1 MAADPQPYERGHRVD
16 PGRLSGPSPLRRFM
30 LAGMASL
37 SYPGTRAEQLLL
49 APQELRTADP
59 SFASELYNGHFGLA
73 GKLAEV
79 DTESPFEI
87 DPPSEGWAREL
98 YGFGWLRHLRAAGSE
113 LSREQA
119 KVLVNDFIALK
130 RSLPGLAW
138 QPEIVGRRVVSWLSN
153 SVLVLDSGEPQ
164 AYETFLR
171 ALTSQLRYLSASYR
185 DAPDGVPRLVALM
198 ALVYAGL
205 CIAEQQ
211 AVVERYARPL
221 CKELERQIL
230 PDGGHISRNPE
241 ALVEL
246 LLDLLPLKQCFVA
259 RDRPPP
265 KELTDAIER
274 IMPMLRFFRTC
285 DGTMTRFNGAGPTPT
300 DALATVLAYDDVKG
314 APVRYAANSAYA
326 RLECGSTMFIC
337 DIGPTPAP
345 SLSMTANAGFLSFEM
360 SSGNSPMIVNCGTP
374 PVDHDEWRPFAR
386 STPAHSTLTFEDVSS
401 GEFGAPGSTNGA
413 QPAIDAPLIGPA
425 NAQASRSDQG
435 DNTGGIRIKGSHDGY
450 LERFGV
456 THARQI
462 LIAPKGL
469 LISAEDKLYAP
480 QGLKNPP
487 EGLIAGDYAI
497 RFHLHPSVRAAAAA
511 DGQSVELTLKNG
523 EVWRITSNAPETM
536 IEESFFLADARG
548 PQPTSQVVLG
558 GVMGESTEVRIVWNI
573 ERKGEK
579 GGSGTLVDPND
590 SGPQAVE
597 PNDAGPQPADP
608 NDAGPDAA

>member
-1 MAADPQPYERGHRVD
+1 
-16 PGRLSGPSPLRRFM
+16 M

-59 SFASELYNGHFGLA
+59 SFATELYNGHFGLA

-138 QPEIVGRRVVSWLSN
+138 QPEIVGRRVISWLSN
-153 SVLVLDSGEPQ
+153 SVLVLDTGEPQ

-171 ALTSQLRYLSASYR
+171 ALSSQLRYLSASYR
-185 DAPDGVPRLVALM
+185 DAPDGVPRLVSLM

-211 AVVERYARPL
+211 AVVERYTRPL

-265 KELTDAIER
+265 KELTDSIER

-285 DGTMTRFNGAGPTPT
+285 DGTLTRFNGAGPTPT
-300 DALATVLAYDDVKG
+300 DALATALAYDDVKG

-326 RLECGSTMFIC
+326 RLECGSTLFIC
-337 DIGPTPAP
+337 DIGPTPAA
-345 SLSMTANAGFLSFEM
+345 SLSITAHAGFLSFEM
-360 SSGNSPMIVNCGTP
+360 SSGNAPMIVNCGTP
-374 PVDHDEWRPFAR
+374 SVDHDEWRPFSR

-401 GEFGAPGSTNGA
+401 GEFGTSGTNGA
-413 QPAIDAPLIGPA
+413 LPTVDAPLLGPA
-425 NAQASRSDQG
+425 NAQATLSDQVDST
-435 DNTGGIRIKGSHDGY
+435 DNIRIRGSHDGY

-456 THARQI
+456 THARQM
-462 LIAPKGL
+462 LIAPNGL
-469 LISAEDKLYAP
+469 LISAEDKLSAP
-480 QGLKNPP
+480 QGLKSPDEN
-487 EGLIAGDYAI
+487 LIAGDYAV
-497 RFHLHPSVRAAAAA
+497 RFHLHPSVRAELGS
-511 DGQSVELTLKNG
+511 DGQSVELRLKNG
-523 EVWRITSNAPETM
+523 EAWRITSNAPETTL
-536 IEESFFLADARG
+536 EQSFFLADARG
-548 PQPTSQVVLG
+548 PQSTSQVVLG
-558 GVMGESTEVRIVWNI
+558 GFIGEASEVRIVWNI
-573 ERKGEK
+573 ERKGEA
-579 GGSGTLVDPND
+579 GGNGTLVDPND
-590 SGPQAVE
+590 PAPAAV
-597 PNDAGPQPADP
+597 
-608 NDAGPDAA
+608 

>member
-1 MAADPQPYERGHRVD
+1 MAGTDPQPYERGPRVD
-16 PGRLSGPSPLRRFM
+16 AGRLSGPSPLRRIM

-59 SFASELYNGHFGLA
+59 SFATELYNGHFGLA

-138 QPEIVGRRVVSWLSN
+138 QPEIMGRRVISWLSN
-153 SVLVLDSGEPQ
+153 SVLVLDTGEPQ

-171 ALTSQLRYLSASYR
+171 ALSSQLRYLSASYR
-185 DAPDGVPRLVALM
+185 DAPDGVPRLVSLM

-211 AVVERYARPL
+211 AVVERYTRPL

-274 IMPMLRFFRTC
+274 IMPMLRFFRTS
-285 DGTMTRFNGAGPTPT
+285 DGTLTRFNGAGPTPT
-300 DALATVLAYDDVKG
+300 DALATALAYDDVKG

-326 RLECGSTMFIC
+326 RLECGSTLFIC
-337 DIGPTPAP
+337 DIGPTPAA
-345 SLSMTANAGFLSFEM
+345 SLSMTAHAGFLSFEM
-360 SSGNSPMIVNCGTP
+360 SSGNAPMIVNCGTP
-374 PVDHDEWRPFAR
+374 SVDHDEWRPFSR
-386 STPAHSTLTFEDVSS
+386 STPAHSTLAFEDVSS
-401 GEFGAPGSTNGA
+401 GEFGTSGTNGA
-413 QPAIDAPLIGPA
+413 LPTVDAPLLGPA
-425 NAQASRSDQG
+425 NAQATLSDQVDST
-435 DNTGGIRIKGSHDGY
+435 DNIRIRGSHDGY

-456 THARQI
+456 THARQM
-462 LIAPKGL
+462 LIAPNGL
-469 LISAEDKLYAP
+469 LISAEDKLSAP
-480 QGLKNPP
+480 QGLKSPDEN
-487 EGLIAGDYAI
+487 LIAGDYAV
-497 RFHLHPSVRAAAAA
+497 RFHLHPSVRAELGS
-511 DGQSVELTLKNG
+511 DGQSVELRLKNG
-523 EVWRITSNAPETM
+523 EAWRITSNASETTL
-536 IEESFFLADARG
+536 EQSFFLADARG
-548 PQPTSQVVLG
+548 PQSTSQVVLG
-558 GVMGESTEVRIVWNI
+558 GFIGEASEVRIVWNI
-573 ERKGEK
+573 ERKGEA
-579 GGSGTLVDPND
+579 GGNGTLVDPND
-590 SGPQAVE
+590 PAPAAV
-597 PNDAGPQPADP
+597 
-608 NDAGPDAA
+608 

>member
-1 MAADPQPYERGHRVD
+1 MAGTDPQPYERGPRVD
-16 PGRLSGPSPLRRFM
+16 AGRLSGPSPLRRIM

-59 SFASELYNGHFGLA
+59 SFATELYNGHFGLA

-138 QPEIVGRRVVSWLSN
+138 QPEIMGRRVISWLSN
-153 SVLVLDSGEPQ
+153 SVLVLDTGEPQ

-171 ALTSQLRYLSASYR
+171 ALSSQLRYLSASYR
-185 DAPDGVPRLVALM
+185 DAPDGVPRLVSLM

-211 AVVERYARPL
+211 AVVERYTRPL

-265 KELTDAIER
+265 KELTDSIER

-285 DGTMTRFNGAGPTPT
+285 DGTLTRFNGAGPTPT
-300 DALATVLAYDDVKG
+300 DALATALAYDDVKG

-326 RLECGSTMFIC
+326 RLECGSTLFIC
-337 DIGPTPAP
+337 DIGPTPAA
-345 SLSMTANAGFLSFEM
+345 SLSITAHAGFLSFEM
-360 SSGNSPMIVNCGTP
+360 SSGNAPMIVNCGTP
-374 PVDHDEWRPFAR
+374 SVDHDEWRPFSR

-401 GEFGAPGSTNGA
+401 GEFGTSGTNGA
-413 QPAIDAPLIGPA
+413 LPTVDAPLLGPA
-425 NAQASRSDQG
+425 NAQATLSDQVDST
-435 DNTGGIRIKGSHDGY
+435 DNIRIRGSHDGY

-456 THARQI
+456 THARQM
-462 LIAPKGL
+462 LIAPNGL
-469 LISAEDKLYAP
+469 LISAEDKLSAP
-480 QGLKNPP
+480 QGLKSPDEN
-487 EGLIAGDYAI
+487 LIAGDYAV
-497 RFHLHPSVRAAAAA
+497 RFHLHPSVRAELGS
-511 DGQSVELTLKNG
+511 DGQSVELRLKNG
-523 EVWRITSNAPETM
+523 EAWRITSNAPETTL
-536 IEESFFLADARG
+536 EQSFFLADARG

-558 GVMGESTEVRIVWNI
+558 GFIGEASEVRIVWNI
-573 ERKGEK
+573 ERKGEA
-579 GGSGTLVDPND
+579 GGNGTLVDPND
-590 SGPQAVE
+590 
-597 PNDAGPQPADP
+597 PAP
-608 NDAGPDAA
+608 AAA

>member
-1 MAADPQPYERGHRVD
+1 MAGADPQPYERGPRVD
-16 PGRLSGPSPLRRFM
+16 AGRLSGPSPLRRIM

-59 SFASELYNGHFGLA
+59 SFATELYNGHFGLA

-138 QPEIVGRRVVSWLSN
+138 QPEIVGRRVISWLSN
-153 SVLVLDSGEPQ
+153 SVLVLDTGEPQ

-171 ALTSQLRYLSASYR
+171 ALSSQLRYLSASYR
-185 DAPDGVPRLVALM
+185 DAPDGVPRLVSLM

-211 AVVERYARPL
+211 AVVDRYTRPL

-285 DGTMTRFNGAGPTPT
+285 DGTLTRFNGAGPTPT

-326 RLECGSTMFIC
+326 RLECGSTLFIC
-337 DIGPTPAP
+337 DVGPTPAA
-345 SLSMTANAGFLSFEM
+345 SLSMTAHAGFLSFEM
-360 SSGNSPMIVNCGTP
+360 SSGNAPMIVNCGTP
-374 PVDHDEWRPFAR
+374 SVDHYAWRPFSR

-401 GEFGAPGSTNGA
+401 GEFGSPGTNGA
-413 QPAIDAPLIGPA
+413 LPAVDSPLLGPA
-425 NAQASRSDQG
+425 NAQASLSDQV
-435 DNTGGIRIKGSHDGY
+435 DNTDNIRIKGSHDGY

-456 THARQI
+456 THSRQI
-462 LIAPKGL
+462 LIAPNGR
-469 LISAEDKLYAP
+469 LISAEDKLSAP
-480 QGLKNPP
+480 QGLKSP
-487 EGLIAGDYAI
+487 EDLIAGDYAI
-497 RFHLHPSVRAAAAA
+497 RFHLHPSVRAELGSN
-511 DGQSVELTLKNG
+511 GQSVELTLKNG
-523 EVWRITSNAPETM
+523 EAWRITSNAPETT
-536 IEESFFLADARG
+536 IEQSFFLADARG

-558 GVMGESTEVRIVWNI
+558 GLMGEATEVRIVWNI
-573 ERKGEK
+573 ERNGEA
-579 GGSGTLVDPND
+579 GGNGTLVDPND
-590 SGPQAVE
+590 PGPQA
-597 PNDAGPQPADP
+597 A
-608 NDAGPDAA
+608 

>member
-1 MAADPQPYERGHRVD
+1 MAGADPQPYERGPRVD
-16 PGRLSGPSPLRRFM
+16 AGRLSGPSPLRRFM

-59 SFASELYNGHFGLA
+59 SFATELYNGHFGLA
-73 GKLAEV
+73 GKLAEI

-87 DPPSEGWAREL
+87 VPPSEGWAREL

-119 KVLVNDFIALK
+119 KALVGDFIMLK

-138 QPEIVGRRVVSWLSN
+138 QPEIVGRRVISWLSN
-153 SVLVLDSGEPQ
+153 SVLVLDTGEPQ
-164 AYETFLR
+164 AYEAFLK
-171 ALTSQLRYLSASYR
+171 ALTSQLRYLSAGYR
-185 DAPDGVPRLVALM
+185 DAPDGAPRLVALM

-211 AVVERYARPL
+211 AVVDRYTRPL

-241 ALVEL
+241 ALIEL

-285 DGTMTRFNGAGPTPT
+285 DGTLTRFNGAGPTPT

-314 APVRYAANSAYA
+314 APVRYAANSAYV
-326 RLECGSTMFIC
+326 RLECGSTLFIC
-337 DIGPTPAP
+337 DIGATPAP
-345 SLSMTANAGFLSFEM
+345 SLSMTAHSGFLSFEM
-360 SSGNSPMIVNCGTP
+360 SSSNTPMIVNCGTP
-374 PVDHDEWRPFAR
+374 SVDHDEWRPYSR

-401 GEFGAPGSTNGA
+401 GEFGAPGTNGA
-413 QPAIDAPLIGPA
+413 QPAIDAPLLGPA
-425 NAQASRSDQG
+425 NAQASLSDQLHNS
-435 DNTGGIRIKGSHDGY
+435 DNIRIKGSHDGY

-456 THARQI
+456 THQRQI
-462 LIAPKGL
+462 LIAPNGL
-469 LISAEDKLYAP
+469 LISAEDKLSAP
-480 QGLKNPP
+480 QGLKSPP

-497 RFHLHPSVRAAAAA
+497 RFHLHPSVRAELAS
-511 DGQSVELTLKNG
+511 DGQTVELTLKNG
-523 EVWRITSNAPETM
+523 EVWRITSNAPETSV
-536 IEESFFLADARG
+536 EQSFFLADARG

-558 GVMGESTEVRIVWNI
+558 GMMGEATEVRIVWNI
-573 ERKGEK
+573 ERKGAT

-590 SGPQAVE
+590 AGPQA
-597 PNDAGPQPADP
+597 A
-608 NDAGPDAA
+608 

>member
-1 MAADPQPYERGHRVD
+1 MAGTDPQPYERGARVD
-16 PGRLSGPSPLRRFM
+16 AGRLSGPSPLRRIM

-59 SFASELYNGHFGLA
+59 SFATELYNGHFGLA

-138 QPEIVGRRVVSWLSN
+138 QPEIMGRRVISWLSN
-153 SVLVLDSGEPQ
+153 SVLVLDTGEPQ

-171 ALTSQLRYLSASYR
+171 ALSSQLRYLSASYR
-185 DAPDGVPRLVALM
+185 DAPDGVPRLVSLM

-211 AVVERYARPL
+211 AVVERYTRPL

-285 DGTMTRFNGAGPTPT
+285 DGTLTRFNGAGPTPT
-300 DALATVLAYDDVKG
+300 DALATALAYDDVKG

-326 RLECGSTMFIC
+326 RLECGSTLFIC
-337 DIGPTPAP
+337 DIGPTPAA
-345 SLSMTANAGFLSFEM
+345 SLSMTAHAGFLSFEM
-360 SSGNSPMIVNCGTP
+360 SSGNAPMIVNCGTP
-374 PVDHDEWRPFAR
+374 SVDHDEWRPFSR

-401 GEFGAPGSTNGA
+401 GEFGTSGTNGA
-413 QPAIDAPLIGPA
+413 LPTVDAPLLGPA
-425 NAQASRSDQG
+425 NAQATLSDQVDST
-435 DNTGGIRIKGSHDGY
+435 DNIRIRGSHDGY

-456 THARQI
+456 THARQM
-462 LIAPKGL
+462 LIAPNGL
-469 LISAEDKLYAP
+469 LISAEDKLSAP
-480 QGLKNPP
+480 QGLKSPDEN
-487 EGLIAGDYAI
+487 LIAGDYAV
-497 RFHLHPSVRAAAAA
+497 RFHLHPSVRAELGS
-511 DGQSVELTLKNG
+511 DGQSVELRLKNG
-523 EVWRITSNAPETM
+523 EAWRITSNAPETTL
-536 IEESFFLADARG
+536 EQSFFLADARG

-558 GVMGESTEVRIVWNI
+558 GFIGEASEVRIVWNI
-573 ERKGEK
+573 ERKGEA
-579 GGSGTLVDPND
+579 GGNGTLVDPND
-590 SGPQAVE
+590 PAPAAV
-597 PNDAGPQPADP
+597 
-608 NDAGPDAA
+608 

>member
-1 MAADPQPYERGHRVD
+1 
-16 PGRLSGPSPLRRFM
+16 M

-49 APQELRTADP
+49 APQALRTADP
-59 SFASELYNGHFGLA
+59 SFATELYNGHFGLA

-138 QPEIVGRRVVSWLSN
+138 QPEIMGRRVISWLSN
-153 SVLVLDSGEPQ
+153 SVLVLDTGEPQ

-171 ALTSQLRYLSASYR
+171 ALSSQLRYLSASYR
-185 DAPDGVPRLVALM
+185 DAPDGVPRLVSLM

-211 AVVERYARPL
+211 AVVERYTRPL

-285 DGTMTRFNGAGPTPT
+285 DGTLTRFNGAGPTPT
-300 DALATVLAYDDVKG
+300 DALATALAYDDVKG

-326 RLECGSTMFIC
+326 RLECGSTLFIC
-337 DIGPTPAP
+337 DIGPTPAA
-345 SLSMTANAGFLSFEM
+345 SLSMTAHAGFLSFEM
-360 SSGNSPMIVNCGTP
+360 SSGNAPMIVNCGTP
-374 PVDHDEWRPFAR
+374 SVDHDEWRPFSR

-401 GEFGAPGSTNGA
+401 GEFGTSGTNGA
-413 QPAIDAPLIGPA
+413 LPTVDAPLLGPA
-425 NAQASRSDQG
+425 NAQATLSDQV
-435 DNTGGIRIKGSHDGY
+435 DSTGNIRIRGSHDGY

-456 THARQI
+456 THARQM
-462 LIAPKGL
+462 LIAPNGL
-469 LISAEDKLYAP
+469 LISAEDKLSAP
-480 QGLKNPP
+480 QGLKSPDQN
-487 EGLIAGDYAI
+487 LIAGDYAV
-497 RFHLHPSVRAAAAA
+497 RFHLHPSVRAELGS
-511 DGQSVELTLKNG
+511 DGQSVELRLKNG
-523 EVWRITSNAPETM
+523 EAWRITSNAPETTL
-536 IEESFFLADARG
+536 EQSFFLADARG

-558 GVMGESTEVRIVWNI
+558 GFIGEASEVRIVWNI
-573 ERKGEK
+573 ERKGEA
-579 GGSGTLVDPND
+579 GGNGTLVDPND
-590 SGPQAVE
+590 
-597 PNDAGPQPADP
+597 PAP
-608 NDAGPDAA
+608 AAA

>member
-1 MAADPQPYERGHRVD
+1 
-16 PGRLSGPSPLRRFM
+16 M

-59 SFASELYNGHFGLA
+59 SFATELYNGHFGLA

-138 QPEIVGRRVVSWLSN
+138 QPEIVGRRVISWLSN
-153 SVLVLDSGEPQ
+153 SVLVLDTGEPQ

-171 ALTSQLRYLSASYR
+171 ALSSQLRYLSASYR
-185 DAPDGVPRLVALM
+185 DAPDGVPRLVSLM

-211 AVVERYARPL
+211 AVVERYTRPL

-265 KELTDAIER
+265 KELTDSIER

-285 DGTMTRFNGAGPTPT
+285 DGTLTRFNGAGPTPT
-300 DALATVLAYDDVKG
+300 DALATALAYDDVKG
-314 APVRYAANSAYA
+314 APVRYAANSGYA
-326 RLECGSTMFIC
+326 RLECGSTLFIC
-337 DIGPTPAP
+337 DIGPTPAA
-345 SLSMTANAGFLSFEM
+345 SLSITAHAGFLSFEM
-360 SSGNSPMIVNCGTP
+360 SSGNAPMIVNCGTP
-374 PVDHDEWRPFAR
+374 SVDHDEWRPFSR

-401 GEFGAPGSTNGA
+401 GEFGTSGTNGA
-413 QPAIDAPLIGPA
+413 LPTVDAPLLGPA
-425 NAQASRSDQG
+425 NAQATLSDQVDST
-435 DNTGGIRIKGSHDGY
+435 DNIRIRGSHDGY

-456 THARQI
+456 THARQM
-462 LIAPKGL
+462 LIAPNGL
-469 LISAEDKLYAP
+469 LISAEDKLSAP
-480 QGLKNPP
+480 QGLKSPDEN
-487 EGLIAGDYAI
+487 LIAGDYAV
-497 RFHLHPSVRAAAAA
+497 RFHLHPSVRAELGS
-511 DGQSVELTLKNG
+511 DGQSVELRLKNG
-523 EVWRITSNAPETM
+523 EAWRITSNASETTL
-536 IEESFFLADARG
+536 EQSFFLADARG
-548 PQPTSQVVLG
+548 PQSTSQVVLG
-558 GVMGESTEVRIVWNI
+558 GFIGEASEVRIVWNI
-573 ERKGEK
+573 ERKGEA
-579 GGSGTLVDPND
+579 GGNGTLVDPND
-590 SGPQAVE
+590 PAPAAV
-597 PNDAGPQPADP
+597 
-608 NDAGPDAA
+608 

>member
-1 MAADPQPYERGHRVD
+1 
-16 PGRLSGPSPLRRFM
+16 M

-59 SFASELYNGHFGLA
+59 SFATELYNGHFGLA

-138 QPEIVGRRVVSWLSN
+138 QPEIVGRRVISWLSN
-153 SVLVLDSGEPQ
+153 SVLVLDTGEPQ

-171 ALTSQLRYLSASYR
+171 ALSSQLRYLSASYR
-185 DAPDGVPRLVALM
+185 DAPDGVPRLVSLM

-211 AVVERYARPL
+211 AVVERYTRPL

-265 KELTDAIER
+265 KELTDSIER

-285 DGTMTRFNGAGPTPT
+285 DGTLTRFNGAGPTPT

-326 RLECGSTMFIC
+326 RLECGSTLFIC
-337 DIGPTPAP
+337 DIGPTPAA
-345 SLSMTANAGFLSFEM
+345 SLSITAHAGFLSFEM
-360 SSGNSPMIVNCGTP
+360 SSGNAPMIVNCGTP
-374 PVDHDEWRPFAR
+374 SVDHDEWRPFSR

-401 GEFGAPGSTNGA
+401 GEFGTSGTNGA
-413 QPAIDAPLIGPA
+413 LPTVDAPLLGPA
-425 NAQASRSDQG
+425 NAQATLSDQVDST
-435 DNTGGIRIKGSHDGY
+435 DNIRIRGSHDGY

-456 THARQI
+456 THARQM
-462 LIAPKGL
+462 LIAPNGL
-469 LISAEDKLYAP
+469 LISAEDKLSAP
-480 QGLKNPP
+480 QGLKSPDEN
-487 EGLIAGDYAI
+487 LIAGDYAV
-497 RFHLHPSVRAAAAA
+497 RFHLHPSVRAELGS
-511 DGQSVELTLKNG
+511 DGQSVELRLKNG
-523 EVWRITSNAPETM
+523 EAWRITSNAPETTL
-536 IEESFFLADARG
+536 EQSFFLADARG

-558 GVMGESTEVRIVWNI
+558 GFIGEASEVRIVWNI
-573 ERKGEK
+573 ERKGEA
-579 GGSGTLVDPND
+579 GGNGTLVDPND
-590 SGPQAVE
+590 
-597 PNDAGPQPADP
+597 PAP
-608 NDAGPDAA
+608 AAA

>member
-1 MAADPQPYERGHRVD
+1 MAGTDPQPYERGARVD
-16 PGRLSGPSPLRRFM
+16 AGRLSGPSPLRRIM

-59 SFASELYNGHFGLA
+59 SFATELYNGHFGLA
-73 GKLAEV
+73 GKLAEI

-98 YGFGWLRHLRAAGSE
+98 YGFGWLRHLRAADSE

-138 QPEIVGRRVVSWLSN
+138 QPEIMGRRVISWLSN
-153 SVLVLDSGEPQ
+153 SVLVLDTGEPQ

-171 ALTSQLRYLSASYR
+171 ALSSQLRYLSASYR
-185 DAPDGVPRLVALM
+185 DAPDGVPRLVSLM

-211 AVVERYARPL
+211 AVVERYTRPL

-285 DGTMTRFNGAGPTPT
+285 DGTLTRFNGAGPTPT
-300 DALATVLAYDDVKG
+300 DALATALAYDDVKG

-326 RLECGSTMFIC
+326 RLECGSTLFIC
-337 DIGPTPAP
+337 DIGPTPAA
-345 SLSMTANAGFLSFEM
+345 SLSMTAHAGFLSFEM
-360 SSGNSPMIVNCGTP
+360 SSGNAPMIVNCGTP
-374 PVDHDEWRPFAR
+374 SVDHDEWRPFSR

-401 GEFGAPGSTNGA
+401 GEFGTSGTNGA
-413 QPAIDAPLIGPA
+413 LPTVDAPLLGPA
-425 NAQASRSDQG
+425 NAQATLSDQVDST
-435 DNTGGIRIKGSHDGY
+435 DNIRIRGSHDGY

-456 THARQI
+456 THARQM
-462 LIAPKGL
+462 LIAPNGL
-469 LISAEDKLYAP
+469 LISAEDKLSAP
-480 QGLKNPP
+480 QGLKSPDEN
-487 EGLIAGDYAI
+487 LIAGDYAV
-497 RFHLHPSVRAAAAA
+497 RFHLHPSVRAELGS
-511 DGQSVELTLKNG
+511 DGQSVELRLKNG
-523 EVWRITSNAPETM
+523 EAWRITSNAPETTL
-536 IEESFFLADARG
+536 EQSFFLADARG

-558 GVMGESTEVRIVWNI
+558 GFIGEASEVRIVWNI
-573 ERKGEK
+573 ERKGEA
-579 GGSGTLVDPND
+579 GGNGTLVDPND
-590 SGPQAVE
+590 HA
-597 PNDAGPQPADP
+597 PA
-608 NDAGPDAA
+608 AA

>member
-1 MAADPQPYERGHRVD
+1 MAGTDPQPYERGARVD
-16 PGRLSGPSPLRRFM
+16 AGRLSGPSPLRRIM

-59 SFASELYNGHFGLA
+59 SFATELYNGHFGLA

-138 QPEIVGRRVVSWLSN
+138 QPEIMGRRVISWLSN
-153 SVLVLDSGEPQ
+153 SVLVLDTGEPQ

-171 ALTSQLRYLSASYR
+171 ALSSQLRYLSASYR
-185 DAPDGVPRLVALM
+185 DAPDGVPRLVSLM

-211 AVVERYARPL
+211 AVVERYTRPL

-285 DGTMTRFNGAGPTPT
+285 DGTLTRFNGAGPTPT
-300 DALATVLAYDDVKG
+300 DALATALAYDDVKG

-326 RLECGSTMFIC
+326 RLECGSTLFIC
-337 DIGPTPAP
+337 DIGPTPAA
-345 SLSMTANAGFLSFEM
+345 SLSMTAHAGFLSFEM
-360 SSGNSPMIVNCGTP
+360 SSGNAPMIVNCGTP
-374 PVDHDEWRPFAR
+374 SVDHDEWRPFSR

-401 GEFGAPGSTNGA
+401 GEFGTSGTNGA
-413 QPAIDAPLIGPA
+413 LPTVDAPLLGPA
-425 NAQASRSDQG
+425 NAQATLSDQVDST
-435 DNTGGIRIKGSHDGY
+435 DNIRIRGSHDGY

-456 THARQI
+456 THARQM
-462 LIAPKGL
+462 LIAPNGL
-469 LISAEDKLYAP
+469 LISAEDKLSAP
-480 QGLKNPP
+480 QGLKSPDEN
-487 EGLIAGDYAI
+487 LIAGDYAV
-497 RFHLHPSVRAAAAA
+497 RFHLHPSVRAELGS
-511 DGQSVELTLKNG
+511 DGQSVELRLKNG
-523 EVWRITSNAPETM
+523 EAWRITSNAPETTL
-536 IEESFFLADARG
+536 EQSFFLADARG

-558 GVMGESTEVRIVWNI
+558 GFIGEASEVRIVWNI
-573 ERKGEK
+573 ERKGEA
-579 GGSGTLVDPND
+579 GGNGTLVDPND
-590 SGPQAVE
+590 
-597 PNDAGPQPADP
+597 PAP
-608 NDAGPDAA
+608 AAA

>member
-1 MAADPQPYERGHRVD
+1 MAGTDPQPYERGARVD
-16 PGRLSGPSPLRRFM
+16 AGRLSGPSPLRRIM

-59 SFASELYNGHFGLA
+59 SFATELYNGHFGLA

-138 QPEIVGRRVVSWLSN
+138 QPEIMGRRVISWLSN
-153 SVLVLDSGEPQ
+153 SVLVLDTGEPQ

-171 ALTSQLRYLSASYR
+171 ALSSQLRYLSASYR
-185 DAPDGVPRLVALM
+185 DAPDGVPRLVSLM

-205 CIAEQQ
+205 CIADQQ
-211 AVVERYARPL
+211 AVVERYTRPL

-285 DGTMTRFNGAGPTPT
+285 DGTLTRFNGAGPTPT
-300 DALATVLAYDDVKG
+300 DALATALAYDDVKG

-326 RLECGSTMFIC
+326 RLECGSTLFIC
-337 DIGPTPAP
+337 DIGPTPAA
-345 SLSMTANAGFLSFEM
+345 SLSMTAHAGFLSFEM
-360 SSGNSPMIVNCGTP
+360 SSGNAPMIVNCGTP
-374 PVDHDEWRPFAR
+374 SVDHDEWRPFSR

-401 GEFGAPGSTNGA
+401 GEFGTSGTNGA
-413 QPAIDAPLIGPA
+413 LPTVDAPLLGPA
-425 NAQASRSDQG
+425 NAQATLSDQVDST
-435 DNTGGIRIKGSHDGY
+435 DNIRIRGSHDGY

-456 THARQI
+456 THARQM
-462 LIAPKGL
+462 LIAPNGL
-469 LISAEDKLYAP
+469 LISAEDKLSAP
-480 QGLKNPP
+480 QGLKSPDEN
-487 EGLIAGDYAI
+487 LIAGDYAV
-497 RFHLHPSVRAAAAA
+497 RFHLHPSVRAELGS
-511 DGQSVELTLKNG
+511 DGQSVELRLKNG
-523 EVWRITSNAPETM
+523 EAWRITSNAPETTL
-536 IEESFFLADARG
+536 EQSFFLADARG

-558 GVMGESTEVRIVWNI
+558 GFIGEASEVRIVWNI
-573 ERKGEK
+573 ERKGEA
-579 GGSGTLVDPND
+579 GGNGTLVDPND
-590 SGPQAVE
+590 PAPAAV
-597 PNDAGPQPADP
+597 
-608 NDAGPDAA
+608 

>member
-1 MAADPQPYERGHRVD
+1 MAGTDPQPYERGARVD
-16 PGRLSGPSPLRRFM
+16 AGRLSGPSPLRRIM

-59 SFASELYNGHFGLA
+59 SFATELYNGHFGLA

-98 YGFGWLRHLRAAGSE
+98 YGFGWLRHLRAADSE

-138 QPEIVGRRVVSWLSN
+138 QPEIVGRRVISWLSN
-153 SVLVLDSGEPQ
+153 SVLVLDTGEPQ

-171 ALTSQLRYLSASYR
+171 ALSSQLRYLSASYR
-185 DAPDGVPRLVALM
+185 DAPDGVPRLVSLM

-211 AVVERYARPL
+211 AVVERYTRPL

-265 KELTDAIER
+265 KELTDSIER

-285 DGTMTRFNGAGPTPT
+285 DGTLTRFNGAGPTPT
-300 DALATVLAYDDVKG
+300 DALATALAYDDVKG

-326 RLECGSTMFIC
+326 RLECGSTLFIC
-337 DIGPTPAP
+337 DIGPTPAA
-345 SLSMTANAGFLSFEM
+345 SLSITAHAGFLSFEM
-360 SSGNSPMIVNCGTP
+360 SSGNAPMIVNCGTP
-374 PVDHDEWRPFAR
+374 SVDHDEWRPFSR

-401 GEFGAPGSTNGA
+401 GEFGTSGTNGA
-413 QPAIDAPLIGPA
+413 LPTVDAPLLGPA
-425 NAQASRSDQG
+425 NAQATLSDQVDST
-435 DNTGGIRIKGSHDGY
+435 DNIRIRGSHDGY

-456 THARQI
+456 THARQM
-462 LIAPKGL
+462 LIAPNGL
-469 LISAEDKLYAP
+469 LISAEDKLSAP
-480 QGLKNPP
+480 QGLKSPDEN
-487 EGLIAGDYAI
+487 LIAGDYAV
-497 RFHLHPSVRAAAAA
+497 RFHLHPSVRAELGS
-511 DGQSVELTLKNG
+511 DGQSVELRLKNG
-523 EVWRITSNAPETM
+523 EAWRITSNAPETTL
-536 IEESFFLADARG
+536 EQSFFLADARG

-558 GVMGESTEVRIVWNI
+558 GFIGEASEVRIVWNI
-573 ERKGEK
+573 ERKGEA
-579 GGSGTLVDPND
+579 GGNGTLVDPND
-590 SGPQAVE
+590 
-597 PNDAGPQPADP
+597 PAP
-608 NDAGPDAA
+608 AAA

>member
-1 MAADPQPYERGHRVD
+1 MAGTDPQPYERGPRVD
-16 PGRLSGPSPLRRFM
+16 AGRLSGPSPLRRIM

-59 SFASELYNGHFGLA
+59 SFATELYNGHFGLA

-138 QPEIVGRRVVSWLSN
+138 QPEIVGRRVISWLSN
-153 SVLVLDSGEPQ
+153 SVLVLDTGEPQ

-171 ALTSQLRYLSASYR
+171 ALSSQLRYLSASYR
-185 DAPDGVPRLVALM
+185 DAPDGVPRLVSLM

-211 AVVERYARPL
+211 AVVERYTRPL

-285 DGTMTRFNGAGPTPT
+285 DGTLSRFNGAGPTPT
-300 DALATVLAYDDVKG
+300 DALATALAYDDVKG

-326 RLECGSTMFIC
+326 RLECGSTLFIC
-337 DIGPTPAP
+337 DIGPTPAA
-345 SLSMTANAGFLSFEM
+345 SLSITAHAGFLSFEM
-360 SSGNSPMIVNCGTP
+360 SSGNAPMIVNCGTP
-374 PVDHDEWRPFAR
+374 SVDHDEWRPFSR

-401 GEFGAPGSTNGA
+401 GEFGTSGTNGA
-413 QPAIDAPLIGPA
+413 LPTVDAPLLGPA
-425 NAQASRSDQG
+425 NAQATLSDQVDST
-435 DNTGGIRIKGSHDGY
+435 DNIRIRGSHDGY

-456 THARQI
+456 THARQM
-462 LIAPKGL
+462 LIAPNGL
-469 LISAEDKLYAP
+469 LISAEDKLSAP
-480 QGLKNPP
+480 QGLKSPDEN
-487 EGLIAGDYAI
+487 LIAGDYAV
-497 RFHLHPSVRAAAAA
+497 RFHLHPSVRAELGS
-511 DGQSVELTLKNG
+511 DGQSVELRLKNG
-523 EVWRITSNAPETM
+523 EAWRITSNAPETTL
-536 IEESFFLADARG
+536 EQSFFLADARG

-558 GVMGESTEVRIVWNI
+558 GFIGEASEVRIVWNI
-573 ERKGEK
+573 ERKGEA
-579 GGSGTLVDPND
+579 GGNGTLVDPND
-590 SGPQAVE
+590 PAPAAV
-597 PNDAGPQPADP
+597 
-608 NDAGPDAA
+608 

>member
-1 MAADPQPYERGHRVD
+1 
-16 PGRLSGPSPLRRFM
+16 M

-59 SFASELYNGHFGLA
+59 SFATELYNGHFGLA

-138 QPEIVGRRVVSWLSN
+138 QPEIVGRRVISWLSN
-153 SVLVLDSGEPQ
+153 SVLVLDTGEPQ

-171 ALTSQLRYLSASYR
+171 ALSSQLRYLSASYR
-185 DAPDGVPRLVALM
+185 DAPDGVPRLVSLM

-211 AVVERYARPL
+211 AVVERYTRPL

-265 KELTDAIER
+265 KELTDSIER

-285 DGTMTRFNGAGPTPT
+285 DGTLTRFNGAGPTPT
-300 DALATVLAYDDVKG
+300 DALATALAYDDVKG

-326 RLECGSTMFIC
+326 RLECGSTLFIC
-337 DIGPTPAP
+337 DIGPTPAA
-345 SLSMTANAGFLSFEM
+345 SLSITAHAGFLSFEM
-360 SSGNSPMIVNCGTP
+360 SSGNAPMIVNCGTP
-374 PVDHDEWRPFAR
+374 SVDHDEWRPFSR

-401 GEFGAPGSTNGA
+401 GEFGTSGTNGA
-413 QPAIDAPLIGPA
+413 LPTVDAPLLGPA
-425 NAQASRSDQG
+425 NAQATLSDQVDST
-435 DNTGGIRIKGSHDGY
+435 DNIRIRGSHDGY

-456 THARQI
+456 THARQM
-462 LIAPKGL
+462 LIAPNGL
-469 LISAEDKLYAP
+469 LISAEDKLSAP
-480 QGLKNPP
+480 QGLKSPDEN
-487 EGLIAGDYAI
+487 LIAGDYAV
-497 RFHLHPSVRAAAAA
+497 RFHLHPSVRAELGS
-511 DGQSVELTLKNG
+511 DGQSVELRLKNG
-523 EVWRITSNAPETM
+523 EAWRITSNAPETTL
-536 IEESFFLADARG
+536 EQSFFLADARG

-558 GVMGESTEVRIVWNI
+558 GFIGEASEVRIVWNI
-573 ERKGEK
+573 ERKGEA
-579 GGSGTLVDPND
+579 GGNGTLVDPND
-590 SGPQAVE
+590 PAPAAV
-597 PNDAGPQPADP
+597 
-608 NDAGPDAA
+608 

>member
-1 MAADPQPYERGHRVD
+1 MAADPQPYERGARVEAA
-16 PGRLSGPSPLRRFM
+16 RLSGPSPLRRFM
-30 LAGMASL
+30 LASMASL

-59 SFASELYNGHFGLA
+59 SFATELYNGHFGLA

-119 KVLVNDFIALK
+119 KALVNDFITLR
-130 RSLPGLAW
+130 RSLHGLAW
-138 QPEIVGRRVVSWLSN
+138 QPEIVGRRVISWLSN
-153 SVLVLDSGEPQ
+153 SVLVLDTGEPQ

-185 DAPDGVPRLVALM
+185 DAPDGVPRLVSLM

-211 AVVERYARPL
+211 AVVDRYTRPL

-246 LLDLLPLKQCFVA
+246 LLDLLPLRQCFVA

-285 DGTMTRFNGAGPTPT
+285 DGTLTRFNGAGPTPT

-314 APVRYAANSAYA
+314 APVRSATSSGYV
-326 RLECGSTMFIC
+326 RLECGPTLFIC

-345 SLSMTANAGFLSFEM
+345 SLSMTAHAGFLSFEM
-360 SSGNSPMIVNCGTP
+360 SSGNAPMIVNCGSP
-374 PVDHDEWRPFAR
+374 SVDHDEWRPFAR
-386 STPAHSTLTFEDVSS
+386 STAAHSTLTFEDSS
-401 GEFGAPGSTNGA
+401 SAEFPVGGTNGS
-413 QPAIDAPLIGPA
+413 QPALDSQLTGPA
-425 NAQASRSDQG
+425 NAQAALADQG
-435 DNTGGIRIKGSHDGY
+435 DNLRIKGPHDGY
-450 LERFGV
+450 MTRFGV
-456 THARQI
+456 SHARQI
-462 LIAPKGL
+462 LIAPNGL
-469 LISAEDKLYAP
+469 LISSEDKLSAP
-480 QGLKNPP
+480 KGLTSP

-497 RFHLHPSVRAAAAA
+497 RFHLHPSVRAELAP
-511 DGQSVELTLKNG
+511 DGRSVELTLRNG
-523 EVWRITSNAPETM
+523 ETWRISSNAPETT
-536 IEESFFLADARG
+536 IEESVFLADERG
-548 PQPTSQVVLG
+548 PLPTSQVVLG
-558 GVMGESTEVRIVWNI
+558 GVMGEMTEVRIVWNI
-573 ERKGEK
+573 ERKGET
-579 GGSGTLVDPND
+579 GGGGTLVDPND
-590 SGPQAVE
+590 PAPAV
-597 PNDAGPQPADP
+597 A
-608 NDAGPDAA
+608 

>member
-1 MAADPQPYERGHRVD
+1 
-16 PGRLSGPSPLRRFM
+16 M

-59 SFASELYNGHFGLA
+59 SFATELYNGHFGLA

-138 QPEIVGRRVVSWLSN
+138 QPEIVGRRVISWLSN
-153 SVLVLDSGEPQ
+153 SVLVLDTGEPQ

-171 ALTSQLRYLSASYR
+171 ALSSQLRYLSASYR
-185 DAPDGVPRLVALM
+185 DAPDGVPRLVSLM

-211 AVVERYARPL
+211 AVVERYTRPL

-265 KELTDAIER
+265 KELTDSIER

-285 DGTMTRFNGAGPTPT
+285 DGTLTRFNGAGPTPT
-300 DALATVLAYDDVKG
+300 DALATALAYDDVKG

-326 RLECGSTMFIC
+326 RLECGSTLFIC
-337 DIGPTPAP
+337 DIGPTPAA
-345 SLSMTANAGFLSFEM
+345 SLSITAHAGFLSFEM
-360 SSGNSPMIVNCGTP
+360 SSGNAPMIVNCGTP
-374 PVDHDEWRPFAR
+374 SVDHDEWRPFSR

-401 GEFGAPGSTNGA
+401 GEFGTSGTNGA
-413 QPAIDAPLIGPA
+413 LPTVDARLLGPV
-425 NAQASRSDQG
+425 NAQATLSDQVDST
-435 DNTGGIRIKGSHDGY
+435 DNIRIRGSHDGY

-456 THARQI
+456 THARQM
-462 LIAPKGL
+462 LIAPNGL
-469 LISAEDKLYAP
+469 LISAEDKLSAP
-480 QGLKNPP
+480 QGLKSPDEN
-487 EGLIAGDYAI
+487 LIAGDYAV
-497 RFHLHPSVRAAAAA
+497 RFHLHPSVRAELGS
-511 DGQSVELTLKNG
+511 DGQSVELRLKNG
-523 EVWRITSNAPETM
+523 EAWRITSNAPETTL
-536 IEESFFLADARG
+536 EQSFFLADARG
-548 PQPTSQVVLG
+548 PQSTSQVVLG
-558 GVMGESTEVRIVWNI
+558 GFIGEASEVRIVWNI
-573 ERKGEK
+573 ERKGEA
-579 GGSGTLVDPND
+579 GGNGTLVDPND
-590 SGPQAVE
+590 PAPAAV
-597 PNDAGPQPADP
+597 
-608 NDAGPDAA
+608 

>member
-1 MAADPQPYERGHRVD
+1 MAGTDPQPYERGARVD
-16 PGRLSGPSPLRRFM
+16 AGRLSGPSPLRRIM

-59 SFASELYNGHFGLA
+59 SFATELYNGHFGLA

-98 YGFGWLRHLRAAGSE
+98 YGFGWLRHLRAADSE

-138 QPEIVGRRVVSWLSN
+138 QPEIMGRRVISWLSN
-153 SVLVLDSGEPQ
+153 SVLVLDTGEPQ

-171 ALTSQLRYLSASYR
+171 ALSSQLRYLSASYR
-185 DAPDGVPRLVALM
+185 DAPDGVPRLVSLM

-211 AVVERYARPL
+211 AVVERYTRPL

-285 DGTMTRFNGAGPTPT
+285 DGTLTRFNGAGPTPT
-300 DALATVLAYDDVKG
+300 DALATALAYDDVKG

-326 RLECGSTMFIC
+326 RLECGSTLFIC
-337 DIGPTPAP
+337 DIGPTPAA
-345 SLSMTANAGFLSFEM
+345 SLSITAHAGFLFFEM
-360 SSGNSPMIVNCGTP
+360 SSGNAPMIVNCGTP
-374 PVDHDEWRPFAR
+374 SVDHDEWRPFSR

-401 GEFGAPGSTNGA
+401 GEFGTSGTNGA
-413 QPAIDAPLIGPA
+413 LPTVDAPLLGPA
-425 NAQASRSDQG
+425 NAQATLSDQVDST
-435 DNTGGIRIKGSHDGY
+435 DNIRIRGSHDGY

-456 THARQI
+456 THARQM
-462 LIAPKGL
+462 LIAPNGL
-469 LISAEDKLYAP
+469 LISAEDKLSAP
-480 QGLKNPP
+480 QGLKSPDEN
-487 EGLIAGDYAI
+487 LIAGDYAV
-497 RFHLHPSVRAAAAA
+497 RFHLHPSVRAELGS
-511 DGQSVELTLKNG
+511 DGQSVELRLKNG
-523 EVWRITSNAPETM
+523 EAWRITSNAPETTL
-536 IEESFFLADARG
+536 EQSFFLADARG

-558 GVMGESTEVRIVWNI
+558 GFIGEASEVRIVWNI
-573 ERKGEK
+573 ERKGEA
-579 GGSGTLVDPND
+579 GGNGTLVDPND
-590 SGPQAVE
+590 
-597 PNDAGPQPADP
+597 PAP
-608 NDAGPDAA
+608 AAA

>member
-1 MAADPQPYERGHRVD
+1 MAGTDPQPYERGPRVD
-16 PGRLSGPSPLRRFM
+16 AGRLSGPSPLRRIM

-59 SFASELYNGHFGLA
+59 SFATELYNGHFGLA

-98 YGFGWLRHLRAAGSE
+98 YGFGWLRHLRAADSE

-138 QPEIVGRRVVSWLSN
+138 QPEIVGRRVISWLSN
-153 SVLVLDSGEPQ
+153 SVLVLDTGEPQ

-171 ALTSQLRYLSASYR
+171 ALSSQLRYLSASYR
-185 DAPDGVPRLVALM
+185 DAPDGVPRLVSLM

-211 AVVERYARPL
+211 AVVERYTRPL

-285 DGTMTRFNGAGPTPT
+285 DGTLTRFNGAGPTPT
-300 DALATVLAYDDVKG
+300 DALATALAYDDVKG

-326 RLECGSTMFIC
+326 RLECGSTLFIC
-337 DIGPTPAP
+337 DIGPTPAA
-345 SLSMTANAGFLSFEM
+345 SLSITAHAGFLSFEM
-360 SSGNSPMIVNCGTP
+360 SSGNAPMIVNCGTP
-374 PVDHDEWRPFAR
+374 SVDHDEWRPFSR

-401 GEFGAPGSTNGA
+401 GEFGTSGTNGA
-413 QPAIDAPLIGPA
+413 LPTVDAPLLGPA
-425 NAQASRSDQG
+425 NAQATLSDQVDST
-435 DNTGGIRIKGSHDGY
+435 DNIRIRGSHDGY

-456 THARQI
+456 THARQM
-462 LIAPKGL
+462 LIAPNGL
-469 LISAEDKLYAP
+469 LISAEDKLSAP
-480 QGLKNPP
+480 QGLKSPDEN
-487 EGLIAGDYAI
+487 LIAGDYAV
-497 RFHLHPSVRAAAAA
+497 RFHLHPSVRAELGS
-511 DGQSVELTLKNG
+511 DGQSVELRLKNG
-523 EVWRITSNAPETM
+523 EAWRITSNAPETTL
-536 IEESFFLADARG
+536 EQSFFLADARG

-558 GVMGESTEVRIVWNI
+558 GFIGEASEVRIVWNI
-573 ERKGEK
+573 ERKGEA
-579 GGSGTLVDPND
+579 GGNGTLVDPND
-590 SGPQAVE
+590 
-597 PNDAGPQPADP
+597 PAP
-608 NDAGPDAA
+608 AAA

>member
-1 MAADPQPYERGHRVD
+1 
-16 PGRLSGPSPLRRFM
+16 M

-59 SFASELYNGHFGLA
+59 SFATELYNGHFGLA

-138 QPEIVGRRVVSWLSN
+138 QPEIMGRRVISWLSN
-153 SVLVLDSGEPQ
+153 SVLVLDTGEPQ

-171 ALTSQLRYLSASYR
+171 ALSSQLRYLSASYR
-185 DAPDGVPRLVALM
+185 DAPDGVPRLVSLM

-211 AVVERYARPL
+211 AVVERYTRPL

-285 DGTMTRFNGAGPTPT
+285 DGTLTRFNGAGPTPT
-300 DALATVLAYDDVKG
+300 DALATALAYDDVKG

-326 RLECGSTMFIC
+326 RLECGSTLFIC
-337 DIGPTPAP
+337 DIGPTPAA
-345 SLSMTANAGFLSFEM
+345 SLSITAHAGFLSFEM
-360 SSGNSPMIVNCGTP
+360 SSGNAPMIVNCGTP
-374 PVDHDEWRPFAR
+374 SVDHDEWRPFSR

-401 GEFGAPGSTNGA
+401 GEFGTSGTNGA
-413 QPAIDAPLIGPA
+413 LPTVDAPLLGPA
-425 NAQASRSDQG
+425 NAQATLSDQVDST
-435 DNTGGIRIKGSHDGY
+435 DNIRIRGSHDGY

-456 THARQI
+456 THARQM
-462 LIAPKGL
+462 LIAPNGL
-469 LISAEDKLYAP
+469 LISAEDKLSAP
-480 QGLKNPP
+480 QGLKSPDEN
-487 EGLIAGDYAI
+487 LIAGDYAV
-497 RFHLHPSVRAAAAA
+497 RFHLHPSVRAELGS
-511 DGQSVELTLKNG
+511 DGQSVELRLKNG
-523 EVWRITSNAPETM
+523 EAWRITSNAPETTL
-536 IEESFFLADARG
+536 EQSFFLADARG

-558 GVMGESTEVRIVWNI
+558 GFIGEASEVRIVWNI
-573 ERKGEK
+573 ERKGEA
-579 GGSGTLVDPND
+579 GGNGTLVDPND
-590 SGPQAVE
+590 
-597 PNDAGPQPADP
+597 PAP
-608 NDAGPDAA
+608 AAA

>member
-1 MAADPQPYERGHRVD
+1 MAGTDPQPYERGARVD
-16 PGRLSGPSPLRRFM
+16 AGRLSGPSPLRRIM

-59 SFASELYNGHFGLA
+59 SFATELYNGHFGLA

-138 QPEIVGRRVVSWLSN
+138 QPEIMGRRVISWLSN
-153 SVLVLDSGEPQ
+153 SVLVLDTGEPQ

-171 ALTSQLRYLSASYR
+171 ALSSQLRYLSASYR
-185 DAPDGVPRLVALM
+185 DAPDGVPRLVSLM

-211 AVVERYARPL
+211 AVVERYTRPL

-265 KELTDAIER
+265 KELTDSIER

-285 DGTMTRFNGAGPTPT
+285 DGTLTRFNGAGPTPT
-300 DALATVLAYDDVKG
+300 DALATALAYDDVKG

-326 RLECGSTMFIC
+326 RLECGSTLFIC
-337 DIGPTPAP
+337 DIGPTPAA
-345 SLSMTANAGFLSFEM
+345 SLSMTAHAGFLSFEM
-360 SSGNSPMIVNCGTP
+360 SSGNAPMIVNCGTP
-374 PVDHDEWRPFAR
+374 SVDHDEWRPFSR

-401 GEFGAPGSTNGA
+401 GEFGTSGTNGA
-413 QPAIDAPLIGPA
+413 LPTVDAPLLGPA
-425 NAQASRSDQG
+425 NAQATLSDQVDST
-435 DNTGGIRIKGSHDGY
+435 DNIRIRGSHDGY

-456 THARQI
+456 THARQM
-462 LIAPKGL
+462 LIAPNGL
-469 LISAEDKLYAP
+469 LISAEDKLSAP
-480 QGLKNPP
+480 QGLKSPDEN
-487 EGLIAGDYAI
+487 LIAGDYAV
-497 RFHLHPSVRAAAAA
+497 RFHLHPSVRAELGS
-511 DGQSVELTLKNG
+511 DGQSVELRLKNG
-523 EVWRITSNAPETM
+523 EAWRITSNAPETTL
-536 IEESFFLADARG
+536 EQSFFLADARG

-558 GVMGESTEVRIVWNI
+558 GFIGEASEVRIVWNI
-573 ERKGEK
+573 ERKGEA
-579 GGSGTLVDPND
+579 GGNGTLVDPND
-590 SGPQAVE
+590 PAPAAV
-597 PNDAGPQPADP
+597 
-608 NDAGPDAA
+608 

>member
-1 MAADPQPYERGHRVD
+1 MAADPQPYERGARVEAA
-16 PGRLSGPSPLRRFM
+16 RLSGPSPLRRFM
-30 LAGMASL
+30 LASMASL

-59 SFASELYNGHFGLA
+59 SFATELYNGHFGLA

-119 KVLVNDFIALK
+119 KALVNDFITLR
-130 RSLPGLAW
+130 RSLHGLAW
-138 QPEIVGRRVVSWLSN
+138 QPEIVGRRVISWLSN
-153 SVLVLDSGEPQ
+153 SVLVLDTGEPQ

-185 DAPDGVPRLVALM
+185 DAPDGVPRLVSLM

-211 AVVERYARPL
+211 AVVDRYTRPL

-246 LLDLLPLKQCFVA
+246 LLDLLPLRQCFVA

-285 DGTMTRFNGAGPTPT
+285 DGTLTRFNGAGPTPT

-314 APVRYAANSAYA
+314 APVRSATTSGYV
-326 RLECGSTMFIC
+326 RLECGPTLFIC

-345 SLSMTANAGFLSFEM
+345 SLSMTAHAGFLSFEM
-360 SSGNSPMIVNCGTP
+360 SSGNAPMIVNCGSP
-374 PVDHDEWRPFAR
+374 SVDHDEWRPFAR
-386 STPAHSTLTFEDVSS
+386 STAAHSTLTFEDSS
-401 GEFGAPGSTNGA
+401 SAEFPVGGTNGS
-413 QPAIDAPLIGPA
+413 QPALDSQLTGPA
-425 NAQASRSDQG
+425 NAQAALADQG
-435 DNTGGIRIKGSHDGY
+435 DNLRIKGSHDGY
-450 LERFGV
+450 MTRFGV
-456 THARQI
+456 SHARQI
-462 LIAPKGL
+462 LIAPNGL
-469 LISAEDKLYAP
+469 LISSEDKLSAP
-480 QGLKNPP
+480 KGLTSP

-497 RFHLHPSVRAAAAA
+497 RFHLHPSVRAELAP
-511 DGQSVELTLKNG
+511 DGRSVELTLRNG
-523 EVWRITSNAPETM
+523 ETWRISSNAPETT
-536 IEESFFLADARG
+536 IEESVFLADERG
-548 PQPTSQVVLG
+548 PLPTSQVVLG
-558 GVMGESTEVRIVWNI
+558 GVMGEMTEVRIVWNI
-573 ERKGEK
+573 ERKGET
-579 GGSGTLVDPND
+579 GGGGTLVDPND
-590 SGPQAVE
+590 PAPAV
-597 PNDAGPQPADP
+597 A
-608 NDAGPDAA
+608 